1 MAIEFK
7 QAINTNA
14 WLTKICPFITY
25 AQAINMTSWSIFNC
39 MQIIENGLQLN

>member
-14 WLTKICPFITY
+14 WLTKIKHFITFV
-25 AQAINMTSWSIFNC
+25 QTINMKSWFVFNI
-39 MQIIENGLQLN
+39 MYIIANGLQVN